1 MTQDGATSVGDAA
14 ARKVREFAEAS
25 REKLDEM
32 KKKSLEE
39 LLQDGKEW
47 MKANPGKTLVGALA
61 AGYILG
67 RLLRRR

>member
-1 MTQDGATSVGDAA
+1 MAQDGSASVGDAA
-14 ARKVREFAEAS
+14 TRKIREFAEAS
-25 REKLDEM
+25 REKLDDI

-39 LLQDGKEW
+39 LLHDSKEW

>member
-39 LLQDGKEW
+39 LLHDGKEW

>member
-1 MTQDGATSVGDAA
+1 MTQDGAASVGDAA

-39 LLQDGKEW
+39 LLHDGKEW

-61 AGYILG
+61 AGYILV
-67 RLLRRR
+67 RLLRPT